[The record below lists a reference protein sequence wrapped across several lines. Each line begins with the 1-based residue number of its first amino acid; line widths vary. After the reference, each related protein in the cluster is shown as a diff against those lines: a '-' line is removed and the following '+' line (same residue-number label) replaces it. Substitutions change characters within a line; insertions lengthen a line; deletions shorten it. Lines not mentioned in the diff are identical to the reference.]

1 MSLFW
6 ISLFCFEYLCLVYYA
21 VWKILKCC
29 LYFLFDR
36 MLLASEELRPYDR
49 ARVFLDEDFTA
60 VEKFTVSF
68 TIWHL
73 TNFNLQNLISE
84 FAQKVNF
91 CGDWLA
97 VTWPENVSS
106 LRIRVPMGKN
116 RGTLSLYLSCTVP
129 QSLFLSYP
137 LPLHSSLNMS
147 QDNAWLAF

>member
-1 MSLFW
+1 
-6 ISLFCFEYLCLVYYA
+6 
-21 VWKILKCC
+21 
-29 LYFLFDR
+29 

-91 CGDWLA
+91 CGD
-97 VTWPENVSS
+97 
-106 LRIRVPMGKN
+106 
-116 RGTLSLYLSCTVP
+116 
-129 QSLFLSYP
+129 
-137 LPLHSSLNMS
+137 
-147 QDNAWLAF
+147 